1 MTQNSKGQ
9 SNFQVVHRIRDIG
22 VSEIL
27 IIGARATIKDR
38 RSSITMNKNTS
49 SVRGQLYLEN
59 GFLG

>member
-1 MTQNSKGQ
+1 MTQNSEGQ
-9 SNFQVVHRIRDIG
+9 SNFQMAPRIRDIG

-27 IIGARATIKDR
+27 IIGARATLKDR

-59 GFLG
+59 GVLG